1 MDIIKKFPSAAEV
14 RNLTP
19 GGLYSYI
26 FEHRL
31 KHLRKRILSAAAM
44 GESEI
49 KVVQVYEAVKEY
61 LIEKGYSVSFND
73 TDESNSYYTI
83 SWDNVDE

>member
-26 FEHRL
+26 FEERL

-44 GESEI
+44 GETEI
-49 KVVQVYEAVKEY
+49 KVDQVYEAVKEY
-61 LIEKGYSVSFND
+61 LKEKGYTVTFD
-73 TDESNSYYTI
+73 GTDESKPYTI
-83 SWDNVDE
+83 SWDNIVE